1 MANNTTGFT
10 RIIKAAGYSPKGLRA
25 AWINEAAFRQEG
37 VAVLLAVVIACW
49 LDVDAITRVLLISS
63 VMLVM
68 IVEILNSAI
77 EAVVDRIG
85 SEYHE
90 LSGRAKD
97 MGSAAVLIAI
107 IVAVITVHSV
117 MVAFWITLP
126 DFDKSLVYCAV
137 YGSKIAFCC
146 IYSQHNCIYTQGRNE
161 SVNGQATRGV

>member
-10 RIIKAAGYSPKGLRA
+10 RIIKAAGYSWKGLRA

-77 EAVVDRIG
+77 EAV
-85 SEYHE
+85 E
-90 LSGRAKD
+90 LTELALNTMS
-97 MGSAAVLIAI
+97 
-107 IVAVITVHSV
+107 
-117 MVAFWITLP
+117 FP
-126 DFDKSLVYCAV
+126 DAL
-137 YGSKIAFCC
+137 KIWDPPQC
-146 IYSQHNCIYTQGRNE
+146 
-161 SVNGQATRGV
+161 

>member
-10 RIIKAAGYSPKGLRA
+10 RIIKAAGYSWKGLRA

-97 MGSAAVLIAI
+97 MGSAAVLIANYRRRDNL
-107 IVAVITVHSV
+107 VHPV

-126 DFDKSLVYCAV
+126 EFDKSLVYCAV
-137 YGSKIAFCC
+137 YGSKIAFRC
-146 IYSQHNCIYTQGRNE
+146 IYSQHNCIYTQGAE
-161 SVNGQATRGV
+161 

>member
-10 RIIKAAGYSPKGLRA
+10 RIIKAAGYSGKVFVLHGLMKQHFA
-25 AWINEAAFRQEG
+25 ES
-37 VAVLLAVVIACW
+37 VAVLLGVVIACW
-49 LDVDAITRVLLISS
+49 LDVDAITRVLLIGS

-97 MGSAAVLIAI
+97 MGSAAVLLSI
-107 IVAVITVHSV
+107 IVALI
-117 MVAFWITLP
+117 
-126 DFDKSLVYCAV
+126 
-137 YGSKIAFCC
+137 
-146 IYSQHNCIYTQGRNE
+146 
-161 SVNGQATRGV
+161 TRGILLWSHFR

>member
-10 RIIKAAGYSPKGLRA
+10 RIIKAAGYSWKGLRA

-77 EAVVDRIG
+77 GIR
-85 SEYHE
+85 
-90 LSGRAKD
+90 R
-97 MGSAAVLIAI
+97 SADCHYRRRDYL
-107 IVAVITVHSV
+107 VHPV

-146 IYSQHNCIYTQGRNE
+146 IYSQHNCIYTQGAE
-161 SVNGQATRGV
+161 